1 MKKVTVIM
9 SAYNGSKYIETQLD
23 SIFRQ
28 KDVDVTCYVRNDGST
43 DNTLEVLNNFAPHI
57 KHGSLIIS
65 DGDNVGWEKSFLLG
79 LKDAPE
85 GDYYAF
91 ADQDDLWFDNKLING
106 IEMIESKGNSN
117 IPMMYHC
124 NKISTDENLR
134 PLKHQ
139 VRRTPKPLNRKNAM
153 IQEYAQGCS
162 IILNSEARNLVL
174 KHLPKEKIA
183 HDFWCGLICY
193 MFGDI
198 IYDNRP
204 HFYHISHGNNASGE
218 GHTVGSWKGRLRKF
232 FSDSSVYY
240 LPLPDLIEGY
250 NDMLTNDDKSFL
262 KILLTYKHSFRA
274 KSQLLFST
282 HFIRDSIMGTLSLKM
297 AILLNKL

>member
-1 MKKVTVIM
+1 M
-9 SAYNGSKYIETQLD
+9 
-23 SIFRQ
+23 
-28 KDVDVTCYVRNDGST
+28 
-43 DNTLEVLNNFAPHI
+43 
-57 KHGSLIIS
+57 
-65 DGDNVGWEKSFLLG
+65 GWEKSFLLG

-124 NKISTDENLR
+124 NKISTDENLK

-139 VRRTPKPLNRKNAM
+139 VRRTPKPLNRQHAM

-162 IILNSEARNLVL
+162 IILNEAARQLVL
-174 KHLPKEKIA
+174 RHIPKEKIA

-193 MFGDI
+193 MFGDV

-218 GHTVGSWKGRLRKF
+218 GHMIGSWKGRLKKF
-232 FSDSSVYY
+232 FAGGTVYY
-240 LPLPDLIEGY
+240 TPFLDLEKGY
-250 NDMLTNDDKSFL
+250 ADMLSKTDKEFILKLKYYKKSF
-262 KILLTYKHSFRA
+262 KA
-274 KSQLLFST
+274 KLSLLFS
-282 HFIRDSIMGTLSLKM
+282 FQFVRDSILGTCSLKM
-297 AILLNKL
+297 AVLFNKL

>member
-1 MKKVTVIM
+1 MRKVTVVM
-9 SAYNGSKYIETQLD
+9 SAYNGSKYIEAQLN

-43 DNTLEVLNNFAPHI
+43 DNMLEVLNSFTSNI
-57 KHGSLIIS
+57 KNGSLRIS
-65 DGDNVGWEKSFLLG
+65 DGDNVGWEKSFLFALR
-79 LKDAPE
+79 DAPQ

-91 ADQDDLWFDNKLING
+91 ADQDDIWFEDKLISG
-106 IEMIESKGNSN
+106 IEMLEKKNN
-117 IPMMYHC
+117 KDIPLMYHC
-124 NKISTDENLR
+124 NKISTDESLK
-134 PLKHQ
+134 PLHHQ
-139 VRRTPKPLNRKNAM
+139 VRRTPKPLNRQNAM

-162 IILNSEARNLVL
+162 IILNEAARRLVL
-174 KHLPKEKIA
+174 RHIPKEKIA

-193 MFGDI
+193 MFGDV

-240 LPLPDLIEGY
+240 LPISDLIEGY
-250 NDMLTNDDKSFL
+250 NDMLTEDDKSFL
-262 KILLTYKHSFRA
+262 NILSTYKHSLRA
-274 KSQLLFST
+274 KLQLLFST